1 MGEKEVLR
9 KAKQLGITIGKS
21 KIWNDFNKAT
31 EKFKKDNKVQKLLKD
46 LQEKEKKQKEKLKK
60 GIPVEIEEKHD
71 IKRLEKELSES
82 KIFVNFITTENHY
95 LSLMEKIEIAIREGT
110 EEAMSSFEK
119 RRKGETEK
127 RGEGET

>member
-1 MGEKEVLR
+1 MGEKEVLS

-21 KIWNDFNKAT
+21 KVWRDFNKAT

-46 LQEKEKKQKEKLKK
+46 LQEKEKKQEEKLKK

-95 LSLMEKIEIAIREGT
+95 LSIMEKIEIAIRQGT

>member
-1 MGEKEVLR
+1 MGEKEVLS
-9 KAKQLGITIGKS
+9 KAKQLGIAIGKS
-21 KIWNDFNKAT
+21 KVWRDFNKAT

-46 LQEKEKKQKEKLKK
+46 LQEKEKKQEEKLKK

-95 LSLMEKIEIAIREGT
+95 LSLMEKIEIAIRQGT

-119 RRKGETEK
+119 RRKGA
-127 RGEGET
+127 

>member
-1 MGEKEVLR
+1 MGEKDILN

-31 EKFKKDNKVQKLLKD
+31 EKFKKDEKVQKLLKD
-46 LQEKEKKQKEKLKK
+46 LQEKETMQEEKLKEAVP
-60 GIPVEIEEKHD
+60 IEVEEKHE

-95 LSLMEKIEIAIREGT
+95 LALMEKIEKEIREGT
-110 EEAMSSFEK
+110 EKAMN
-119 RRKGETEK
+119 
-127 RGEGET
+127 

>member
-1 MGEKEVLR
+1 MGEKEVLS

-21 KIWNDFNKAT
+21 KVWRDFNKAT

-46 LQEKEKKQKEKLKK
+46 LQEKEKKQEEKLKK

-95 LSLMEKIEIAIREGT
+95 LSLMEKIEIAIRQGT

-119 RRKGETEK
+119 RRKGA
-127 RGEGET
+127 

>member
-1 MGEKEVLR
+1 MGEKEVLS

-21 KIWNDFNKAT
+21 KVWRDFNKAT

-46 LQEKEKKQKEKLKK
+46 LQEKEKKQEEKLKK

-95 LSLMEKIEIAIREGT
+95 LSLMEKIEIAIRQGT